1 MSVDTQNAV
10 QYFHLSHALKQ
21 LTTHLLG
28 GQLDAASLQRIEQ
41 NPKILNALFD
51 LSAMLYEQHAREL
64 EQLPCFLQS
73 ALVEILK
80 QGRIVQPYFANETF
94 VQPAENTDVMQQQNL
109 LDDDAL
115 AITGLTFSLTDEHNL
130 SLLGLQPLPIDI
142 DWPESFQSTQNPDG
156 HTGQVP
162 ENIENTIV
170 DQPLVEQPLKD
181 TPQIPHH
188 VSHASNTTITT
199 QVIKMPHFQIPNA
212 RVGQAYQAQIQKQGS
227 VSEKLSEVVVFE
239 ADSMQVPPE
248 TGLVYDAENNQFTG
262 IPVLAGDFQI
272 VFKYRHHDGAWRDGK
287 CTLIITA
294 DPRSLWQIN
303 EPATNLP
310 YPKSHT
316 AHQLLGT
323 SQFKLAAASRR
334 GRSHEHAGSFRDDD
348 FFIANIDNTG
358 WSVMIVADGAGSA
371 PYSREGSRIA
381 AQTTGQL
388 LLDYIANHHQ
398 QLDEHLSQ
406 WQIGSQDEATKQAS
420 QTLNNCFYELFYKA
434 AQQSIQQID
443 QQAQAQEVS
452 SKAFATTLLVAV
464 VKQQANKTFVSTF
477 WVGDGAIAAYCPNKL
492 RLMGTPDGGEFAGQT
507 RFLDKSIGAT
517 FNERVNIGYFENLEA
532 VILMTDGI
540 SDPRFETDAGLQNQ
554 QKWDGLWQE
563 LQPSLQEQHADLAL
577 LDWMHFFS
585 AGHHDDRTLAMLW
598 PAPASRTASHTS
610 NQAKEIAKEIVEELS
625 SDTTAEC
632 NETVSSTQ
640 GNPE

>member
-1 MSVDTQNAV
+1 MAVDTQNTG

-28 GQLDAASLQRIEQ
+28 ERLDAVSLQHIEQ

-51 LSAMLYEQHAREL
+51 LSALLYEQHAREL
-64 EQLPCFLQS
+64 EQLPNFVQS

-80 QGRIVQPYFANETF
+80 QGRIVTPYFANENF
-94 VQPAENTDVMQQQNL
+94 VQSAVNTDATQQHKL
-109 LDDDAL
+109 FDDDVL
-115 AITGLTFSLTDEHNL
+115 AVTELRFSLSNVQLPYVQRL
-130 SLLGLQPLPIDI
+130 SHWGIQPLSIDLDCSTSCVPIQD
-142 DWPESFQSTQNPDG
+142 PE
-156 HTGQVP
+156 HCAGQMP
-162 ENIENTIV
+162 ENS
-170 DQPLVEQPLKD
+170 DQPLKD
-181 TPQIPHH
+181 THQTARHL
-188 VSHASNTTITT
+188 SHASNTTITT

-212 RVGQAYQAQIQKQGS
+212 RVGQPYQAHIQKQGN
-227 VSEKLSEVVVFE
+227 VSEKVSEVVVFE
-239 ADSMQVPPE
+239 AGSVQVPPE

-262 IPVLAGDFQI
+262 VPTLAGDFQI

-294 DPRSLWQIN
+294 DPRSLWQVN
-303 EPATNLP
+303 EPAPSLP
-310 YPKSHT
+310 YPKAHLD
-316 AHQLLGT
+316 HQLIST
-323 SQFKLAAASRR
+323 SQFKLVAASRR

-348 FFIANIDNTG
+348 FFIANVDHTA

-388 LLDYIANHHQ
+388 LADYIANHHQ

-507 RFLDKSIGAT
+507 RFLDKSIGAS

-554 QKWDGLWQE
+554 QRWDSLWHE
-563 LQPSLQEQHADLAL
+563 LQPILQEQHADLAL

-585 AGHHDDRTLAMLW
+585 AGHHDDRTLAILW
-598 PAPASRTASHTS
+598 PALTS
-610 NQAKEIAKEIVEELS
+610 GTPPYTGNQAKEIAKESV

-632 NETVSSTQ
+632 NDNISSTQ

>member
-1 MSVDTQNAV
+1 MAVDTQNTV

-21 LTTHLLG
+21 LMTHLLG
-28 GQLDAASLQRIEQ
+28 EQLDAASLQQIEQ

-51 LSAMLYEQHAREL
+51 LSALLYEQHAREL
-64 EQLPCFLQS
+64 EQLPNFLQS

-80 QGRIVQPYFANETF
+80 QGRIVQPYFANEAF
-94 VQPAENTDVMQQQNL
+94 VQPAENTDVTPQQDL
-109 LDDDAL
+109 RDDDAL
-115 AITGLTFSLTDEHNL
+115 VITGLTFSLSDEQIAYEQILCEQNL

-142 DWPESFQSTQNPDG
+142 DCPESFEALQNPESRA
-156 HTGQVP
+156 GQVP
-162 ENIENTIV
+162 ENR
-170 DQPLVEQPLKD
+170 DQLLSEQPLKD
-181 TPQIPHH
+181 THQTSPHI
-188 VSHASNTTITT
+188 SHTTTTT
-199 QVIKMPHFQIPNA
+199 QVIKMPYFQIPNA
-212 RVGQAYQAQIQKQGS
+212 RVGQPYQAHIQKQGN
-227 VSEKLSEVVVFE
+227 VSEKVSEVVVFE
-239 ADSMQVPPE
+239 AGSVQVPPE

-262 IPVLAGDFQI
+262 VPTLAGDFQI
-272 VFKYRHHDGAWRDGK
+272 VFKYRHHDGAWREGK

-294 DPRSLWQIN
+294 DPRSLWQVN

-310 YPKSHT
+310 YPKAHT
-316 AHQLLGT
+316 EHQLLST

-348 FFIANIDNTG
+348 FFIATIDNTA

-398 QLDEHLSQ
+398 QLDEHLRQ
-406 WQIGSQDEATKQAS
+406 WQIGSQDEPTKQAS

-443 QQAQAQEVS
+443 QLAQAQEVS

-464 VKQQANKTFVSTF
+464 VKQQTNKTFVSTF

-507 RFLDKSIGAT
+507 RFLDKAIGAT

-540 SDPRFETDAGLQNQ
+540 SDPKFETDAGLQNQ
-554 QKWDGLWQE
+554 QKWDALWQE
-563 LQPSLQEQHADLAL
+563 LQPSLQDENPDLNL

-585 AGHHDDRTLAMLW
+585 AGHHDDRTLAILW
-598 PAPASRTASHTS
+598 PTLAPSMLLHTS
-610 NQAKEIAKEIVEELS
+610 AQAKEIAEAS
-625 SDTTAEC
+625 GSNTTAEC
-632 NETVSSTQ
+632 NGNVSSTQ